1 MANNDQWVD
10 ERLNALAPP
19 AEWQP
24 DAARA
29 IGKVRERDMV
39 YRKRRAQWMGSAM
52 AASVVALAILLT
64 PAKCAFGVCHTPVM
78 PPDEP
83 APPALASEAQ
93 GQVRPALPAPAAAKP
108 QAPHKSAPVKAVEP
122 PRNFKE
128 FGNPDAPITCEI
140 FTDYQ
145 CVHCATIFDQ
155 VVPGLM
161 AEYVQTGRMKLVHRD
176 FPLPMHAYAKLA
188 ARYANAAGQVGQYEL
203 VVNQIFRTQAAW
215 AQNGNV
221 DREVALVVT
230 PDVMEKIRDLVKND
244 ERLDD
249 TMIGDMT
256 IARQDSLTMT
266 PSLVVT
272 YKGKQQV
279 LAPVPPYNLLKSYL
293 DELLTK

>member
-1 MANNDQWVD
+1 VD
-10 ERLNALAPP
+10 DRLKALTPP

-29 IGKVRERDMV
+29 IGRVRERDPV
-39 YRKRRAQWMGSAM
+39 YRRRRAQWMGSAM

-64 PAKCAFGVCHTPVM
+64 PAKCAFGVCRTPAV
-78 PPDEP
+78 PADEP
-83 APPALASEAQ
+83 AVQVEAQ
-93 GQVRPALPAPAAAKP
+93 AEVRPALPAPTPAAAKP

-128 FGNPDAPITCEI
+128 FGNADAPITCEI

-155 VVPGLM
+155 SVPGLM

-188 ARYANAAGQVGQYEL
+188 ARYANAAGQLGQYEL
-203 VVNQIFRTQAAW
+203 VVNQIFRTQASW

-221 DREVALVVT
+221 DGEVALVVA
-230 PDVMEKIRDLVKND
+230 PDVMKKIRDLVKND

-249 TMIGDMT
+249 TVIGDMT
-256 IARQDSLTMT
+256 IARQDGLTMT
-266 PSLVVT
+266 PSLIVT
-272 YKGKQQV
+272 YKGKRQV
-279 LAPVPPYNLLKSYL
+279 LAPVPPYDLLKSYL